1 MRCHAWTYVTQK
13 ITTGGIP
20 HLPAC
25 ASSTPAPLLSPRHGR
40 PCFHFPCHTRLPRF
54 LLPLTGGRYIVVGK
68 GSQSW
73 CEVPAS
79 LLHSVFVLSLSGSPK
94 VLQVLMQPDRGRN
107 GAGVG
112 GGNRRGRCEPV
123 SLFLENE
130 CNFHSFPWK
139 LSPAVECLTAGC
151 RGVALV
157 SNGPGNGFALSLYL
171 VPQR

>member
-1 MRCHAWTYVTQK
+1 MDIRHTKDYHGWHSPSSSLCFLYPSSLALP
-13 ITTGGIP
+13 TTW
-20 HLPAC
+20 
-25 ASSTPAPLLSPRHGR
+25 SPLLSLSLPYPGS
-40 PCFHFPCHTRLPRF
+40 FLPRF